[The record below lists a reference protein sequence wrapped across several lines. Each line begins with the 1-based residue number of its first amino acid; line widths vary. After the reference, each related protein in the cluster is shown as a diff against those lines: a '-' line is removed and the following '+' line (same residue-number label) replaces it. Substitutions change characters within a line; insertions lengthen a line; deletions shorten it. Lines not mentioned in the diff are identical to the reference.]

1 MAANDESANVVET
14 PKDPVLAD
22 LVEKK
27 VTCPFL
33 GSAVATGKLKVL
45 NGPGDPLAS
54 VQEVV
59 DLGNKWGGDLGKVLR
74 LFARGNHGMRRGT
87 TGKLDRPVDP
97 GLFSLELPGSQGSHS
112 GHSGILQGDPRQL
125 ESGRFSPEDFE
136 RLLAFEHG
144 GFIRRSDFARFIADN
159 FHLDPSSQSLP
170 IATWAREVIDLGK
183 AGFELLDKRNQD
195 EAVDEILQ
203 SVTKILGAN
212 NLLGSAGEF
221 GLLLAF
227 LHNSPKTRLDR
238 DPAFSVEDITAM
250 FKDKVLPDQPNPW
263 KKSALDWVR
272 HTLSLASGAV
282 AELIKMDSKIVAG
295 LVQKGGA
302 LVDLIKMAF

>member
-1 MAANDESANVVET
+1 MAANNANATAVESS
-14 PKDPVLAD
+14 KDLVLTD

-54 VQEVV
+54 IQEVV
-59 DLGNKWGGDLGKVLR
+59 DLGNEGGGDLGKVLR

-87 TGKLDRPVDP
+87 SGKLDRPVDP
-97 GLFSLELPGSQGSHS
+97 GLFSLELPGSQGSHP
-112 GHSGILQGDPRQL
+112 GHSGILQGDPKQL
-125 ESGRFSPEDFE
+125 ESGRFSPEDFG

-159 FHLDPSSQSLP
+159 FNRDPSSQFLP
-170 IATWAREVIDLGK
+170 IATWAREVIDLAK
-183 AGFELLDKRNQD
+183 AAFQLLANRNQD

-203 SVTKILGAN
+203 SFTKILGAN
-212 NLLGSAGEF
+212 HLLGSAGEF

-227 LHNSPKTRLDR
+227 LHNSPRTRLDK
-238 DPAFSVEDITAM
+238 DPAFSMEDITAM
-250 FKDKVLPDQPNPW
+250 FKDKVLPDQPKPW
-263 KKSALDWVR
+263 KKFALDWIH
-272 HTLSLASGAV
+272 HTLRLALGAV
-282 AELIKMDSKIVAG
+282 AELIKMNSKIVAG
-295 LVQKGGA
+295 LAQKGGA
-302 LVDLIKMAF
+302 LLDLIKTAF